1 MRDEDAALY
10 SQFGEDPELAFA
22 IKMSMLE
29 EEAKKVQIPDEPDQG
44 APFSVNL

>member
-10 SQFGEDPELAFA
+10 SIYGDDPELALA

-29 EEAKKVQIPDEPDQG
+29 EEAKRT
-44 APFSVNL
+44 